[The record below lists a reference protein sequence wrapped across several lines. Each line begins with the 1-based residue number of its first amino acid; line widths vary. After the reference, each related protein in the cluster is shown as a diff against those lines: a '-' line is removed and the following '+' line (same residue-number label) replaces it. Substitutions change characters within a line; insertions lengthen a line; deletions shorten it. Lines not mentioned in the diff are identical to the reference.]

1 MRNRFA
7 HVRNSLFKLGCVA
20 LAAAC
25 VSGGSAYA
33 QRFAGA
39 ASFLQA
45 AQKGENRPA
54 DASYWIGVFCEPPP
68 AALRAQ
74 LNLADEKG
82 LLVQDVVKDS
92 PADKAGLK
100 QFDVLLSIGDEP
112 LASPQDLARLV
123 VASRGEELTI
133 RYLRGAKEASVQVK
147 PAERPSRFEFNDWVV
162 PEGDQAQFQHWLER
176 LRPGMES
183 NPLAMRFFHP
193 GMVLP
198 PETAA
203 DARQPDTTLP
213 DDMSVTIT
221 KQGKEPAKISVKQG
235 ERSWEVAEDKL
246 NELPDEAR
254 LAVER
259 MLGRARSGV
268 SVLPGRGAARSW
280 QQFRQPVAP
289 APENRE
295 GNIERQL
302 DELRAELRRLQ
313 QAVEKLQP
321 QPAPEN

>member
-1 MRNRFA
+1 MRNRFD
-7 HVRNSLFKLGCVA
+7 HVRKGLFKLGCVA

-25 VSGGSAYA
+25 VSSGSAYA
-33 QRFAGA
+33 QRFGGA

-45 AQKGENRPA
+45 GQKGEERA
-54 DASYWIGVFCEPPP
+54 AAAAYWIGVLCEPPP

-74 LNLADEKG
+74 LNLAGEKG
-82 LLVQDVVKDS
+82 LLVQDVAKDS

-112 LASPQDLARLV
+112 LASPQDLSRLV
-123 VASRGEELTI
+123 AGSQGEALTI
-133 RYLRGAKEASVQVK
+133 RYLRGAKEASVEVK

-198 PETAA
+198 PETAT
-203 DARQPDTTLP
+203 DAALP

-246 NELPDEAR
+246 DELPDAVR
-254 LAVER
+254 MAVER
-259 MLGRARSGV
+259 MLGRTRPGV

-289 APENRE
+289 APENGE
-295 GNIERQL
+295 GHIERQL

-321 QPAPEN
+321 QPEK